1 MLVRYSNKIATD
13 LAVQAASVLDP
24 IRFCGDEA
32 LSVPD
37 LVTTHVVLGG
47 VTSAAS
53 SRVLGGVLLPIADS
67 ASCYC
72 LRRRVSVSGTIAVNG
87 GVAVIAGDLEAT
99 EFAGNSSVQI
109 IFVYGEISTKVL
121 DVSGS
126 KKTAALCVPVSSY
139 NTLKQLAEMSGGE
152 IVESWEELLPSSIGQ
167 EHLQVKALDLSVTRA
182 QDDEDEDEFASYFV
196 HVVLPDVT
204 CQPHASVIV
213 QGPTRS
219 LAVELRNETR
229 KMLCRLCNV
238 LRSRQ
243 VIPGN
248 GGFWCACAAAVALE
262 AETLATFKR
271 ELLSFATTRLADPF
285 AQLSAIL
292 LENASSCDPKDAA
305 ESSFLSRLVQV
316 RKVQKSFARGVQDV
330 GAAKFFSCYY
340 DFRNAAYAVL
350 PAKAKEP
357 ESEDGRSFHADEYKC
372 MSSAIRGAFRVIQLL
387 LNIDRHQVS

>member
-139 NTLKQLAEMSGGE
+139 A
-152 IVESWEELLPSSIGQ
+152 
-167 EHLQVKALDLSVTRA
+167 
-182 QDDEDEDEFASYFV
+182 
-196 HVVLPDVT
+196 
-204 CQPHASVIV
+204 
-213 QGPTRS
+213 
-219 LAVELRNETR
+219 
-229 KMLCRLCNV
+229 
-238 LRSRQ
+238 
-243 VIPGN
+243 
-248 GGFWCACAAAVALE
+248 
-262 AETLATFKR
+262 
-271 ELLSFATTRLADPF
+271 
-285 AQLSAIL
+285 
-292 LENASSCDPKDAA
+292 
-305 ESSFLSRLVQV
+305 
-316 RKVQKSFARGVQDV
+316 
-330 GAAKFFSCYY
+330 
-340 DFRNAAYAVL
+340 
-350 PAKAKEP
+350 
-357 ESEDGRSFHADEYKC
+357 
-372 MSSAIRGAFRVIQLL
+372 
-387 LNIDRHQVS
+387 